1 MANTT
6 SKIEVPTNIP
16 WYKLSYHAFSMLANP
31 LKAIY
36 NMIETYGDIFAF
48 KIGNMRSFIFINHPD
63 YVKHVLKDNVDNYS
77 RGKALKLS
85 TSGLEEMLGNGIFI
99 SEGNDWEF
107 QHKLLKGLFSPT
119 AIEGTLPVLTNEIE
133 KLISKWNDD
142 LPTNNIVNIEY
153 DIHLLMLKIMLRSHI
168 CENYEFNFKEIFN
181 TYNARIEASSWN
193 VGAVSEAKSFFLKP
207 LGINYE
213 YNKHQQHIDK
223 LNAFADSL
231 VQELIAET
239 FIPSGLFAVMLGE
252 YKQQRVSLKDIRDQ
266 LFNFLLAGFETT
278 ATAISWLLYNIAAQ
292 PLLQSKLRAE
302 IQIINNELTETLR
315 QATTLQLAIKE
326 SLRLYAPVWSTARIA
341 VHDDIIGGKFI
352 KAKSVIV
359 INSYAL
365 HRHKTIWPSGDK
377 FSLDN
382 FDKDNFRGK
391 TFAYI
396 PYSQGKRICIGM
408 ALADFQIQ
416 TIVTALLQTFHF
428 ETINNK
434 KPIVKANIIIKA
446 SPAIQLKL
454 SKVSAS

>member
-1 MANTT
+1 MANTAT
-6 SKIEVPTNIP
+6 TIEAPKNIP
-16 WYKLSYHAFSMLANP
+16 WYKLSYHALSMLANP

-85 TSGLEEMLGNGIFI
+85 TTGLEEMLGNGIFI

-133 KLISKWNDD
+133 KLISKWNNE
-142 LPTNNIVNIEY
+142 LRNNNIINVEY
-153 DIHLLMLKIMLRSHI
+153 DIHLLMLQIMLRSHV
-168 CENYEFNFKEIFN
+168 CDDYPFNFKEVFD

-193 VGAVSEAKSFFLKP
+193 VGAVSEAKAFFLKP

-213 YNKHQQHIDK
+213 YNKHQHHIDK
-223 LNAFADSL
+223 LNAFADKL
-231 VQELIAET
+231 VAELIAEK
-239 FIPSGLFAVMLGE
+239 FVPSGLFAIMLAE
-252 YKQQRVSLKDIRDQ
+252 YRQQRVTLKDIRDQ

-278 ATAISWLLYNIAAQ
+278 ATAISWLLYNIAAL
-292 PLLQSKLRAE
+292 PTLQSTLNDE
-302 IQIINNELTETLR
+302 IQANNLEAIEAQR
-315 QATTLQLAIKE
+315 QTTTLQLAIKE

-341 VHDDIIGGKFI
+341 VNDDIIGGKFI

-365 HRHKTIWPSGDK
+365 HRHKTIWPSGDN

-391 TFAYI
+391 TFGYI

-408 ALADFQIQ
+408 ALADYQIQ
-416 TIVTALLQTFHF
+416 TIVTALLQSFHF
-428 ETINNK
+428 ETISNK
-434 KPIVKANIIIKA
+434 PAIKANIIIKA
-446 SPAIQLKL
+446 NPAIQLKL
-454 SKVSAS
+454 TKVSNS

>member
-1 MANTT
+1 MESFEKTIQAP
-6 SKIEVPTNIP
+6 KNIP

-36 NMIETYGDIFAF
+36 NMIESYGDIFAF

-85 TSGLEEMLGNGIFI
+85 TTGLEEMLGNGIFI
-99 SEGNDWEF
+99 SDGNDWEF

-119 AIEGTLPVLTNEIE
+119 AIEGTLPVLTNEID
-133 KLISKWNDD
+133 KLITKWSDG
-142 LPTNNIVNIEY
+142 LHGSNIVNVEY
-153 DIHLLMLKIMLRSHI
+153 DIHLLMLQIMLRSHVS
-168 CENYEFNFKEIFN
+168 ENYVFNFKEVFD

-213 YNKHQQHIDK
+213 YNKHQKHIDK
-223 LNAFADSL
+223 LNAFADKL
-231 VQELIAET
+231 VAELIAEK
-239 FIPSGLFAVMLGE
+239 FIPSGLFAVMLAE
-252 YKQQRVSLKDIRDQ
+252 YKLHRVTLKDIRDQ

-292 PLLQSKLRAE
+292 PLLQLKLVEEIRANKSE
-302 IQIINNELTETLR
+302 SNDNLK
-315 QATTLQLAIKE
+315 QAITLQLAIKE

-341 VHDDIIGGKFI
+341 VKDDIIGGKFI

-365 HRHKTIWPSGDK
+365 HRHKIIWPSGDN

-391 TFAYI
+391 TFGYI

-408 ALADFQIQ
+408 ALADYQIQ
-416 TIVTALLQTFHF
+416 TIVTALLQSFHF
-428 ETINNK
+428 ETTSNK
-434 KPIVKANIIIKA
+434 KPAVKANIIIKA
-446 SPAIQLKL
+446 SPAIQLRL
-454 SKVSAS
+454 TKVSNY

>member
-1 MANTT
+1 
-6 SKIEVPTNIP
+6 
-16 WYKLSYHAFSMLANP
+16 
-31 LKAIY
+31 
-36 NMIETYGDIFAF
+36 YGDIFAF

-85 TSGLEEMLGNGIFI
+85 TTGLEEMLGNGIFI

-119 AIEGTLPVLTNEIE
+119 AIEGTLPVLTSEIKNIINKWTNE
-133 KLISKWNDD
+133 LRS
-142 LPTNNIVNIEY
+142 TNIINIEY
-153 DIHLLMLKIMLRSHI
+153 DIHLLMLQIMLRSHV
-168 CENYEFNFKEIFN
+168 CESYPFNFKEVFD

-207 LGINYE
+207 FGINYE
-213 YNKHQQHIDK
+213 YNKHQKHINK
-223 LNAFADSL
+223 LNAFADTL
-231 VQELIAET
+231 VNELITEK
-239 FIPSGLFAVMLGE
+239 FIPSGLFAIMLAE
-252 YKQQRVSLKDIRDQ
+252 YRQQRVTLKDIRDQ

-292 PLLQSKLRAE
+292 PILQKKLKEEIEYNDTENNDASK
-302 IQIINNELTETLR
+302 
-315 QATTLQLAIKE
+315 QATTLELAIKE
-326 SLRLYAPVWSTARIA
+326 SMRLYAPVWSTARIA
-341 VHDDIIGGKFI
+341 VNDDVIGGKFI

-365 HRHKTIWPSGDK
+365 HRHKTIWPSGDN

-391 TFAYI
+391 TFGYI

-408 ALADFQIQ
+408 ALADYQIQ
-416 TIVTALLQTFHF
+416 SIVTELLKSFNF
-428 ETINNK
+428 ETISNK
-434 KPIVKANIIIKA
+434 KPAIKANIIIKA
-446 SPAIQLKL
+446 NPAIQLIL
-454 SKVSAS
+454 STVVSNT

>member
-1 MANTT
+1 MANTAT
-6 SKIEVPTNIP
+6 TIEAPKNIP
-16 WYKLSYHAFSMLANP
+16 WYKLSYHALSMLANP

-85 TSGLEEMLGNGIFI
+85 TTGLEEMLGNGIFI

-133 KLISKWNDD
+133 KLISKWNNE
-142 LPTNNIVNIEY
+142 LRNNNIINVEY
-153 DIHLLMLKIMLRSHI
+153 DIHLLMLQIMLRSHV
-168 CENYEFNFKEIFN
+168 CDDYPFNFKEVFD

-193 VGAVSEAKSFFLKP
+193 VGAVSEAKAFFLKP

-213 YNKHQQHIDK
+213 YNKHQHHIDK
-223 LNAFADSL
+223 LNAFADKL
-231 VQELIAET
+231 VAELIAEK
-239 FIPSGLFAVMLGE
+239 FVPSGLFAIMLAE
-252 YKQQRVSLKDIRDQ
+252 YRQQRVTLKDIRDQ

-278 ATAISWLLYNIAAQ
+278 ATAISWLLYNIAAL
-292 PLLQSKLRAE
+292 PTLQSTLNDE
-302 IQIINNELTETLR
+302 IQANNLEAIEAQR
-315 QATTLQLAIKE
+315 QTTTLQLAIKE

-341 VHDDIIGGKFI
+341 VNDDIIGGKFI

-365 HRHKTIWPSGDK
+365 HRHKTIWPSGDN

-391 TFAYI
+391 TFGYI

-408 ALADFQIQ
+408 ALADYQIQ
-416 TIVTALLQTFHF
+416 TIVTALLQSFHF
-428 ETINNK
+428 ETISNK
-434 KPIVKANIIIKA
+434 PAIKVNIIIKA
-446 SPAIQLKL
+446 NPAIQLKL
-454 SKVSAS
+454 TKVSNS